1 MRTRLLSFIALVLC
15 SVHVFFPAITHAAI
29 GVSPGRVTI
38 DKALNDIP
46 QYHTVKIIRT
56 YLLDKD
62 IKIIVEYSGPDA
74 QFISGPTEIF
84 FPARVDRV
92 DYTFEVLPKELPNGN
107 YQATIRFLPDL
118 NDLENVDGSGGQAV
132 AVRAGNTLLAAFTVT
147 DEQLIAFDVRNLA
160 ASNIEEGME
169 LGVKFEMINKGNVSW
184 RPDEIIFTVR
194 DERGEIVFTK
204 RVSASEIALI
214 SPGKTESRLIELMTG
229 LAAGQY
235 LLTADF
241 YYGNQI
247 VYSGTVPFHIFP
259 PGTLRQFGEL
269 ITLTTNKEV
278 YSPNE
283 NIRILGVFKNTGE
296 IPVRATFVAEILDG
310 DELLD
315 LLVSDPL
322 RVEIGE
328 QVEFSIFTKLAEEKE
343 YTVRGYVEYGQK
355 KTEAKQALIRVE
367 IPRTGKPLYLWLLL
381 LLPLILGFLFF
392 VIWKRRKKEQYPL
405 FATCPITLPPKKE
418 EEPVMQPQ
426 AQPQIEHVQQLQQ
439 VEQLE
444 HPEQS
449 KQPPQTESP
458 KNEEKKD
465 DDLWTISL

>member
-1 MRTRLLSFIALVLC
+1 MKKILISIV
-15 SVHVFFPAITHAAI
+15 VFFFVVAQLSTPFFAHAAI

-38 DKALNDIP
+38 DKALNGIP

-56 YLLDKD
+56 YLLDRD
-62 IKIIVEYSGPDA
+62 ITVMVEYSGPEA
-74 QFISGPTEIF
+74 EFIKGPTEIF
-84 FPARVDRV
+84 FPARVDRL
-92 DYTFEVLPKELPNGN
+92 DYTFEVLPRDLPNGD

-118 NDLENVDGSGGQAV
+118 KDLTDVDGSGGQAV

-147 DEQLIAFDVRNLA
+147 DEQLIAFDIRNLA
-160 ASNIEEGME
+160 VSNIEEGME

-184 RPDEIIFTVR
+184 RPDEIVFTIR

-204 RVSASEIALI
+204 RVPGSEMALL
-214 SPGKTESRLIELMTG
+214 SPGKTEQRLIELMTG
-229 LAAGQY
+229 LLAGQY

-241 YYGNQI
+241 YYGNQLVFSDNTPI
-247 VYSGTVPFHIFP
+247 HIFP
-259 PGTLRQFGEL
+259 PGTLQQYGEL

-283 NIRILGVFKNTGE
+283 NVRILGIFKNMGE
-296 IPVRATFVAEILDG
+296 VPVRATFVAELLDG
-310 DELLD
+310 ENLLD

-328 QVEFSIFTKLAEEKE
+328 QVEFSVFTKLVEEKE

-355 KTEAKQALIRVE
+355 KTEAKTATIRVE
-367 IPRTGKPLYLWLLL
+367 VPRLGKPVYFWLLL
-381 LLPLILGFLFF
+381 LLPVILGILFF

-418 EEPVMQPQ
+418 EESVVQTPIQPEQ
-426 AQPQIEHVQQLQQ
+426 VQQIQQPAQIQQ
-439 VEQLE
+439 V
-444 HPEQS
+444 EQS
-449 KQPPQTESP
+449 KQPQQSEPP
-458 KNEEKKD
+458 KDEEKKD